1 MDIENVV
8 MERAHRTGK
17 KNKNGSRPIVVQFS
31 FHKDKMKILKN
42 CKKLKN
48 TRFSIFE
55 DFSTETAAIRKEK
68 WQEVLAN
75 REKGMIS
82 YLNYRTFICKQTVQ

>member
-1 MDIENVV
+1 MDIENFGI
-8 MERAHRTGK
+8 ERGHQTGK
-17 KNKNGSRPIVVQFS
+17 KNKNRSRPVAAPFS
-31 FHKDKMKILKN
+31 FYKNNMNILKN

-55 DFSTETAAIRKEK
+55 DFSRDTSAIRKEK
-68 WQEVLAN
+68 WQELLDN

-82 YLNYRTFICKQTVQ
+82 YL

>member
-1 MDIENVV
+1 M
-8 MERAHRTGK
+8 
-17 KNKNGSRPIVVQFS
+17 
-31 FHKDKMKILKN
+31 
-42 CKKLKN
+42 KN

-55 DFSTETAAIRKEK
+55 DFSRETAGICKEN

-82 YLNYRTFICKQTVQ
+82 YLK